1 MPFGLS
7 NARGVCSRRLYLAM
21 AHLPAD
27 YWLSYPND
35 ILVYPGYVGT
45 FRTYRKVVQAYIKTG
60 IKIQPKTKIFQ
71 PETKYLG
78 HKVSQGGV
86 QMLEKYVKDNQ
97 NLPRP
102 TRGCFSI
109 TDIFDLLTFKR
120 KMQKKTGLKKS
131 RKLTNLK
138 GNFIFW

>member
-1 MPFGLS
+1 
-7 NARGVCSRRLYLAM
+7 M

-45 FRTYRKVVQAYIKTG
+45 FRTYRKVVQAHIKTG
-60 IKIQPKTKIFQ
+60 IKIQPNTKIFQ
-71 PETKYLG
+71 PETKYVG

-97 NLPRP
+97 ILPRP
-102 TRGCFSI
+102 TWGCFSI
-109 TDIFDLLTFKR
+109 TDLLTFKW
-120 KMQKKTGLKKS
+120 KMQKTGLK
-131 RKLTNLK
+131 NPE
-138 GNFIFW
+138 ID